1 MRILGLDYG
10 RVTVGVAVSDPLM
23 LTAQPVTTIKR
34 VSETKLRRTFAEI
47 ESIIQQYGVE
57 KIIVGF
63 PKNMNDTLGERAQKT
78 LGFSEKLSKRVGLP
92 VVMWDERL
100 ITWQANEILDE
111 TGFSKNPAERKT
123 VIDRIAAQLI
133 LQSYMEYAA
142 GGGLDE
148 GIVFYGKTDVN
159 RR

>member
-10 RVTVGVAVSDPLM
+10 SVTVGVAVSDPLM

-34 VSETKLRRTFAEI
+34 TSENKLRRTFAEI
-47 ESIIQQYGVE
+47 EAIIQQYGVE

-100 ITWQANEILDE
+100 TTWQANEILDE

-133 LQSYMEYAA
+133 LQSYMEYIS
-142 GGGLDE
+142 GGGRDE
-148 GIVFYGKTDVN
+148 GLIIYGKTDVKG
-159 RR
+159 